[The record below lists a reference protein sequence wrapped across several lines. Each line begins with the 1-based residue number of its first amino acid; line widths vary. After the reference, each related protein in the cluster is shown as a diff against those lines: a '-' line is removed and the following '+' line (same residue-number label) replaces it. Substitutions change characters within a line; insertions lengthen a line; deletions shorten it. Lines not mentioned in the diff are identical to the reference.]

1 MTQRAG
7 NYDEGMKCRREVL
20 GDEYVDAKM
29 AKVDY
34 FTADF
39 QQMVTEY
46 GWGASWARGV
56 LARRDRS
63 IMNLG
68 MLAAL
73 NRPEEFKLHF
83 KGAIN
88 NGLTVT
94 ELREICQHVAI
105 YCGIPASIEA
115 FKLAR
120 EVFDQEGIDVSVPPD
135 EGLRAPPANQ
145 MN

>member
-1 MTQRAG
+1 MTKRAG
-7 NYDEGMKCRREVL
+7 DYDAGMKCRREVL
-20 GDEYVDAKM
+20 GDDYVDASM
-29 AKVDY
+29 AKADD

-39 QQMVTEY
+39 QTLVTEY
-46 GWGASWARGV
+46 GWGASWARGK

-73 NRPEEFKLHF
+73 NRPDEFKLHF
-83 KGAIN
+83 KGAIQ
-88 NGLTVT
+88 NGLTVV
-94 ELREICQHVAI
+94 ELREICMHVAI

-120 EVFDQEGIDVSVPPD
+120 QVFDAEGIDVSVIP
-135 EGLRAPPANQ
+135 EET
-145 MN
+145 